1 MVQQVIYTGA
11 APNDSTGDNL
21 RLAFTKINSNFS
33 EIYGNVWT
41 GTIQLIG
48 NTITTNSTAGN
59 LNIAPNA
66 SVIIGGTQPA
76 HVINTTDS
84 TSPDTGSFILS
95 GGLGVAKS
103 LVAGGSITAYG
114 GVYNT
119 IIGSSDYSRSS
130 LGYFTNTYNSG
141 NLYVGTYSNLATINA
156 GYTGTSVLTVDT
168 LATINYAV
176 IGYASIGT
184 LANVGGISINSLNS
198 TPVGNAIPSFGGFTN
213 VFVTGNTT
221 TRNLMANV
229 NSYVTGNSFTG
240 NLIAN
245 TAIYSAAYYYANGN
259 AFVGG
264 GGGGL
269 NIMDGGG
276 ASTTYDFTDKVIDG
290 GAAV

>member
-21 RLAFTKINSNFS
+21 RLAFTKVNSNFS

-66 SVIIGGTQPA
+66 SVIIGGTSPA

-84 TSPDTGSFILS
+84 TSPDSGSLILS
-95 GGLGVAKS
+95 GGMGVAKS
-103 LVAGGSITAYG
+103 LFTGGGITAQG
-114 GVYNT
+114 GINNT
-119 IIGSSDYSRSS
+119 LIGSTDYSKSAA
-130 LGYFTNTYNSG
+130 GYFTNTYNSG
-141 NLYVGTYSNLATINA
+141 NLYVGLYSNLATINA
-156 GYTGTSVLTVDT
+156 GYTSTTVLTVDT

-184 LANVGGISINSLNS
+184 LANVGGISINSLNA
-198 TPVGNAIPSFGGFTN
+198 TPVGNAIPSSGAFTN

-264 GGGGL
+264 GGGL

-276 ASTTYDFTDKVIDG
+276 ASTTYDFTDTVIDG

>member
-21 RLAFTKINSNFS
+21 RLAFTKVNANFS

-48 NTITTNSTAGN
+48 NTITTNTSAGN
-59 LNIAPNA
+59 LNLSPNA
-66 SVIIGGTQPA
+66 SVIIAGTAPA

-84 TSPDTGSFILS
+84 TSPDTGGLVLS

-103 LVAGGSITAYG
+103 LYTGGGITALG
-114 GVYNT
+114 GINNT
-119 IIGSSDYSRSS
+119 IIGSADYSKSTT
-130 LGYFTNTYNSG
+130 GYFTNTFNSG

-156 GYTGTSVLTVDT
+156 GYTSTSVLNVGT
-168 LATINYAV
+168 LATINYAI
-176 IGYASIGT
+176 IGIASIGT
-184 LANVGGISINSLNS
+184 LANVGGISINSLNN
-198 TPVGNAIPSFGGFTN
+198 TPVGNSIPSFGGFTN

-221 TRNLMANV
+221 TQYLMANV
-229 NSYVTGNSFTG
+229 NSYVTANSFTG

-245 TAIYSAAYYYANGN
+245 TAIYSPAFYYANGT
-259 AFVGG
+259 AFIGG

-276 ASTTYDFTDKVIDG
+276 ASTTYDITDKVIDG